1 MERGFV
7 EQPAEQGIQTNKYAD
22 GVLLQFF
29 DKAVQIARIG
39 NQNAFCACLEEQQQI
54 YRERKN
60 MIHGQCRNHGFL
72 PRRQFML
79 NPLAAL
85 QHIGANIAVCQHGAF
100 GNARGTA
107 GVLQEGQIFPC

>member
-7 EQPAEQGIQTNKYAD
+7 KQPAEQGIQTNEHAD
-22 GVLLQFF
+22 RMFFQFVN
-29 DKAVQIARIG
+29 KAVQIARIG
-39 NQNAFCACLEEQQQI
+39 NQNAFCAGLEKQQQVH
-54 YRERKN
+54 RERKN